1 MISDHL
7 GRSFKK
13 LRLSLTNECNYA
25 CIYCSDRKVDEAIG
39 ASEIQLLNRPL
50 PMGDLMQI
58 VKNLHSELNLNMVRL
73 TGGEPLLHPKIG
85 EVISQIKDLG
95 IQNIG
100 MTTNAH
106 YLSGKVKMLKEAGL
120 KSVNISLDA
129 LDASV
134 FKTMSRYDGL
144 SNVLNA
150 IDEVME
156 EGLDVKIN
164 TVVLKG
170 KNENQILPLLDFAL
184 HKSIVIRFLEL
195 MAMGPL
201 HKTYGT
207 LFYSESDIIKT
218 ISDYYNISKLP
229 KEQSATAHYW
239 SINGKKAFGVIAND
253 SSPFCGDCNRLRLD
267 SYGNIYGCLSSLKAI
282 KVDKMSQGRF
292 LEQQLQH
299 ALSHKQA
306 SHFEGNFKTM
316 QSIGG

>member
-1 MISDHL
+1 MISDQL

-25 CIYCSDRKVDEAIG
+25 CIYCSDRKMDDSVG
-39 ASEIQLLNRPL
+39 ASDLQLLKRPL
-50 PMGDLMQI
+50 PLDDLMQI
-58 VKNLHSELNLNMVRL
+58 IKNLHAELNFNMVRL

-85 EVISQIKDLG
+85 DIISRIKDLG
-95 IQNIG
+95 ISNIG

-106 YLSGKVKMLKEAGL
+106 YLSGKVKMLKDSGL
-120 KSVNISLDA
+120 QSVNISLDA

-144 SNVLNA
+144 DNVLSA
-150 IDEVME
+150 IDEVIDA
-156 EGLDVKIN
+156 GLEVKIN

-170 KNENQILPLLDFAL
+170 KNENQILPLLEFARQ
-184 HKSIVIRFLEL
+184 KGIVIRFLEL

-207 LFYSESDIIKT
+207 LFYSEKEIIN
-218 ISDYYNISKLP
+218 NISNYYKIDKLP

-239 SINGKKAFGVIAND
+239 AIEGRKAFGIIAND

-299 ALSHKQA
+299 ALSHKQE